1 MANQSEKYIKNS
13 IAYAGAGT
21 RFGSNAPAQYSDSQ
35 KQYMAGQTRL
45 FVQDRAYLSGDYVK
59 AEVQGITNEFY
70 DYVTTYVRLSDLF
83 SPSINPNARMDDFRE
98 VLFADPKIQYI
109 PIGAKIKTMGSTW
122 LVINPS
128 NMGAAET
135 KTVVVRCNSSYN
147 SYDFYGNVVTEPIY
161 VERTSMLGNDNEYK
175 KNLVLMDGY
184 FNVTCQLNPNTQS
197 LGQNKRFI
205 LGSKPYFITGFTDF
219 IQEFTGNRESVH
231 LLNFTARIEEPTELD
246 DVSNNFIANGNSYI
260 FSASID
266 TVGET
271 IVGSLV
277 TINPRFLL
285 NGIEVEPTPTNE
297 ISWTFESSDSSVLQP
312 MLGGGIETEIGGN
325 SSETWD
331 APYPDIQLKKIYGKL
346 CTIDGAYSNEVPNP
360 IVRIVLND
368 NQTINIPQNLEY
380 FGYSAENYIFWDNG
394 KTYYHQGARWSSD
407 YYDHQLEPGEYVI
420 DTVYDSGVVI
430 ALADPIITDITNLI
444 DISAVYS
451 NVTSITVISK
461 ETEESLSEQAEEY
474 YDGYTYKVGN
484 VLIGMNPQYNSVFA
498 KATGTAF
505 ITAKMLENEGITSS
519 VQITVVEANAAPYV
533 AFKGVSAPSIKQY
546 ESATYIAAYFD
557 ESGETNTPIE
567 WALTGADEQDYN
579 AYVDGKEITIQCI
592 SASEDPLVLTA
603 SYGAYTAT
611 VSILLEGY

>member
-21 RFGSNAPAQYSDSQ
+21 RFGSNAPVQYSDSQ
-35 KQYMAGQTRL
+35 KQYMSNQTRL

-83 SPSINPNARMDDFRE
+83 SPSINPNARMDDFKE

-109 PIGAKIKTMGSTW
+109 PIGAKIQTMGSVW

-128 NMGAAET
+128 NIGAAET

-161 VERTSMLGNDNEYK
+161 VERTSMLGNENEYK

-184 FNVTCQLNPNTQS
+184 FNVTCQLNPNTQT
-197 LGQNKRFI
+197 LGQNKRFV
-205 LGSKPYFITGFTDF
+205 LGTKPYFITGFTDF

-285 NGIEVEPTPTNE
+285 NGIEVEPTPTSE

-346 CTIDGAYSNEVPNP
+346 CTIDGAYSNAVPNP

-380 FGYSAENYIFWDNG
+380 FGYSAENYIFSDNG

-407 YYDHQLEPGEYVI
+407 YYDHQLEPGEHVI

-430 ALADPIITDITNLI
+430 ALADPIITDITSLI
-444 DISAVYS
+444 DFSDVYS
-451 NVTSITVISK
+451 NIEAITVISA
-461 ETEESLSEQAEEY
+461 ETEESLAQDAAEY
-474 YDGYTYKVGN
+474 YEGYTYNVGN
-484 VLIGMNPQYNSVFA
+484 VLISLNPQYNSVFA

-505 ITAKMLENEGITSS
+505 ITAKMLENEAITAD
-519 VQITVVEANAAPYV
+519 VAITVVEGASAPYV
-533 AFKGVSAPSIKQY
+533 AFKGIAGTTLRQY
-546 ESATYIAAYFD
+546 SSATYSAAYFD
-557 ESGETNTPIE
+557 GGQETDEPVTWSLSGSS
-567 WALTGADEQDYN
+567 AQDYEVYEN
-579 AYVDGKEITIQCI
+579 GNEITIQCV
-592 SASEDPLVLTA
+592 SPSDTPLLLTA
-603 SYGAYTAT
+603 SYGTYTAS